1 MFEKILVANRG
12 EIAVRIIRACKE
24 LNIRTVAV
32 YSEVDANSMH
42 VQMADEAICIG
53 GPPAAESYLR
63 IDRII
68 SAAEITDV
76 DAIHPGYGFL
86 AENAHFAEV
95 CDSCNIRFIG
105 PSPRAMQSLADKA
118 VSRLLAK
125 KVGVPIPPGSD
136 GAVEKEQDALAI
148 AKRIGYPIMI
158 KAVAG
163 GGGRGMRVAHNDISL
178 VKGYHTAR
186 SEAEKAFGN
195 SGAYIEKFIE
205 NPHHIEI
212 QILGDHKG
220 HIIHLGERDC
230 SIQRRNQKV
239 VEEAPSPLLEHRFR
253 KLRDKIGKAA
263 VKIAEAAH
271 YTSAGTVEFIVDN
284 LGNYYFLEFNK
295 RIQVEHPVTEEVT
308 GIDLVR
314 YQILLA
320 MGETLRHSQGDIQI
334 KGHAIECRI
343 NAEDP
348 FDDFRPSPGR
358 IEMYFQP
365 GGRGVRVDTHAY
377 AGYTIPPTYDSMIG
391 KLITT
396 GNDRREA
403 MDRMNRALSEY
414 MITGIKSNVSF
425 QQAIM
430 QDPNFRRGVY
440 STSFIEQLLGGA
452 RRELIDEKA

>member
-32 YSEVDANSMH
+32 YSEADANSMH
-42 VQMADEAICIG
+42 VQLADEAICIG
-53 GPPAAESYLR
+53 KSPSSESYLR

-68 SAAEITDV
+68 SAAEIADV

-86 AENAHFAEV
+86 SENAHFADV
-95 CDSCNIRFIG
+95 CENCNIRFIG
-105 PSPRAMQSLADKA
+105 PSSRAMNALEDKA
-118 VSRLLAK
+118 ISRALAK
-125 KVGVPIPPGSD
+125 KAGVPTPPGSEST
-136 GAVEKEQDALAI
+136 VEKEQEALVT
-148 AKRIGYPIMI
+148 AKRIGYPVMI

-195 SGAYIEKFIE
+195 SGVYIEKFIE

-212 QILGDHKG
+212 QIMADTRGNVV
-220 HIIHLGERDC
+220 HLGERDC

-239 VEEAPSPLLEHRFR
+239 VEETPSPLIETKFKDLR
-253 KLRDKIGKAA
+253 KKIGKAA
-263 VKIAEAAH
+263 VRIAEAAR
-271 YTSAGTVEFIVDN
+271 YTNAGTVEFIVDN
-284 LGNYYFLEFNK
+284 DGNYYFLEVNK

-314 YQILLA
+314 YQILIA
-320 MGETLRHSQGDIQI
+320 AGESLQHSQSDIHM

-358 IEMYFQP
+358 LEMYYQP

-396 GNDRREA
+396 GKDRRDA
-403 MDRMNRALSEY
+403 LDRMNRALSEY
-414 MITGIKSNVSF
+414 MITGVKTTISF

-440 STSFIEQLLGGA
+440 STSFVEQLLSGA
-452 RRELIDEKA
+452 RRELIEEKA